1 MNLLEC
7 EILAKIPVPML
18 NSPLALRGKE
28 DDIVREKK
36 YKLSM
41 LSDLVKNKLKHA
53 HSKTKLQSQSIKNT
67 AKYLQFWLTFFC
79 LFCFFLSF

>member
-1 MNLLEC
+1 MNFLEC

-18 NSPLALRGKE
+18 NSPPALRGKE
-28 DDIVREKK
+28 GDIVREKKK

-53 HSKTKLQSQSIKNT
+53 HSKTKL
-67 AKYLQFWLTFFC
+67 
-79 LFCFFLSF
+79 